1 MTTSPDQVLDNRH
14 LACPLPIIKTAQALK
29 GLDSG
34 QTLLVKA
41 DDPGFAPDIK
51 AWATRTGNELLSFE
65 QVGEEF
71 HALLRK
77 A

>member
-1 MTTSPDQVLDNRH
+1 MTTTPDQVLDNRQ
-14 LACPLPIIKTAQALK
+14 LACPMPIIKTAQALK

-51 AWATRTGNELLSFE
+51 AWATRTGNELVSFE